1 MRKGSDALFLLR
13 CVQMGLSMSD
23 LDELSI
29 GIVYD
34 MMIESRNDDYEYAY
48 KATQEDIDRL

>member
-1 MRKGSDALFLLR
+1 
-13 CVQMGLSMSD
+13 MSD
-23 LDELSI
+23 LDELSM

-34 MMIESRNDDYEYAY
+34 MMVESRNDCYEYAY